1 MIDVPLKGIHKV
13 RKRLADGSVRT
24 YYYAFRGGPRLEG
37 EPGSPEFLDSF
48 AKAIRRDPPPG
59 LFGSIL
65 RRYEASPEFEKLR
78 DRTKADYR
86 LFLTKIEDEFGD
98 LPVAALNDPA
108 VREDFLAWRDKMA
121 GSPKRADYAWTV
133 LKRVLSWAKDRGI
146 ILFNH
151 AERGGRLYHADRSEM
166 IWTPE
171 EVANF
176 LALAPA
182 PLRLAMILA
191 KETGQR
197 QGDLLKLPWTAF
209 GPGEDGRWWI
219 VLRQSKGGRKV
230 EIPVTAELRTALD
243 AAPRTATTIL
253 TSSTGRPWTQKGFWD
268 AWRAAARKAGIR
280 GKTFHDLRGT
290 AVTRLAEARCE
301 LPEICAITG
310 HSLRDAGAILDR
322 YLART
327 RSLATAAIIKLEGV
341 KK

>member
-37 EPGSPEFLDSF
+37 EPGSPEFLESY
-48 AKAIRRDPPPG
+48 AKAIRRDPPAG

-65 RRYEASPEFEKLR
+65 RRFEASPEFEKLR

-98 LPVAALNDPA
+98 LPVRALNDPA
-108 VREDFLAWRDKMA
+108 VREDFLAWRDKMSNA
-121 GSPKRADYAWTV
+121 PKQADYAWAV

-176 LALAPA
+176 LALAPS
-182 PLRLAMILA
+182 PLQLAMILA

-197 QGDLLKLPWTAF
+197 QGDLLKLPWTAY
-209 GPGEDGRWWI
+209 GPGDDGRSGRSSMPQARSRASSI
-219 VLRQSKGGRKV
+219 ALRYQRRVPGIGPGRM
-230 EIPVTAELRTALD
+230 PLRTQPSNVL
-243 AAPRTATTIL
+243 
-253 TSSTGRPWTQKGFWD
+253 S
-268 AWRAAARKAGIR
+268 
-280 GKTFHDLRGT
+280 
-290 AVTRLAEARCE
+290 
-301 LPEICAITG
+301 LPPQ
-310 HSLRDAGAILDR
+310 
-322 YLART
+322 
-327 RSLATAAIIKLEGV
+327 
-341 KK
+341 